1 MTLELPTFASVM
13 APTTLNYKDLLR
25 ICLSPKAVS
34 CVNTGTRSVIQTL
47 FTLHPD
53 LLDPFCSVPCPH
65 LLASSVQTCNS
76 LGGRI
81 PFGCQNYFVHKWREE
96 EVPGSLC
103 PVGEEA
109 LASPWL
115 VQENGIQAPLPKSR
129 GTTLLGWTLLSSL
142 RERQV

>member
-25 ICLSPKAVS
+25 ICLSPEAVS

-53 LLDPFCSVPCPH
+53 LLYPFCSVPCPH

-76 LGGRI
+76 LG
-81 PFGCQNYFVHKWREE
+81 EE
-96 EVPGSLC
+96 FPELLC
-103 PVGEEA
+103 PQVKGAGSAWEFMSCGRRDLSQPLTGAGEWNPSP
-109 LASPWL
+109 LAKEQGNHSAGLDLIVQSP
-115 VQENGIQAPLPKSR
+115 
-129 GTTLLGWTLLSSL
+129 
-142 RERQV
+142 